1 MKMYFEFIFFLNFML
16 DFMILYGTKR
26 LLKINKATYRI
37 LFGSLFGAVTT
48 YIIFIDINTFTL
60 FFLKIIFSI
69 FMILISFGPLNFFQN
84 IFYFYVISLLIGG
97 FIYCFDWNN
106 NYYIHIIFL
115 IVSSVFLIII
125 FVKEYL
131 TFKYYYK
138 DKYYVTFYYKNK
150 KYQLEGMIDTG
161 NQLFSPIKR
170 KSIIL
175 INLKIPIDNVIYVP
189 YKALNTTGVIP
200 CFRADKIVIDD
211 RIITNCL
218 IGIATDKIKLYGVN
232 CILPNMLKEILC

>member
-1 MKMYFEFIFFLNFML
+1 MKMYFEFVFLLNFML

-26 LLKINKATYRI
+26 LLKINKANYRI
-37 LFGSLFGAVTT
+37 MLGSLFGSITT
-48 YIIFIDINTFTL
+48 YIVFFDIDTILL
-60 FFLKIIFSI
+60 FFLKIIISV
-69 FMILISFGPLNFFQN
+69 FMILISFGTLNFFQK

-115 IVSSVFLIII
+115 MVSSLFLIILFI
-125 FVKEYL
+125 KEYL

-161 NQLFSPIKR
+161 NQLFAPIKR
-170 KSIIL
+170 ESIIL

>member
-1 MKMYFEFIFFLNFML
+1 MKMYFEFIFLLNFML

-26 LLKINKATYRI
+26 LLKINKAKYRI
-37 LFGSLFGAVTT
+37 LLGSLFGSITT
-48 YIIFIDINTFTL
+48 SIIFIDIDTMLL
-60 FFLKIIFSI
+60 FFLKIIISI
-69 FMILISFGPLNFFQN
+69 FMIIISFGSFNFFQK

-97 FIYCFDWNN
+97 FIYCFDLNN

-115 IVSSVFLIII
+115 IVSSLFIVFI

-131 TFKYYYK
+131 IFKYYYK

-161 NQLFSPIKR
+161 NQLLSPIKR
-170 KSIIL
+170 ESIIL
-175 INLKIPIDNVIYVP
+175 INLKIPIDKVIYVP

-200 CFRADKIVIDD
+200 CFRADKVVIDEK
-211 RIITNCL
+211 IITNCL
-218 IGIATDKIKLYGVN
+218 IGIATDKINLDGVN
-232 CILPNMLKEILC
+232 CILPNILKEILC